1 MLVRLYCDLRFAAA
15 LRYRKHRINVKQKAD
30 FGFPSS
36 TQPTRSAIALQRLHE
51 HEVAVVGV
59 HAGGSGSMAEKPDS
73 VISQLKV

>member
-1 MLVRLYCDLRFAAA
+1 M
-15 LRYRKHRINVKQKAD
+15 NVQQKAD
-30 FGFPSS
+30 VGFPLS

-51 HEVAVVGV
+51 HEVALVGV